1 MSCLDAQ
8 SQILEM
14 ASREDH
20 FAAATRFLAP
30 RHFHQSLWI
39 PETEH
44 HARLRVTFATTSNF
58 ATSNADDTPAAALPA
73 MLFAGPM
80 FGTRY
85 MAVQMDR
92 LSRESGVRG
101 IFIDR

>member
-1 MSCLDAQ
+1 LHDFGPDVD
-8 SQILEM
+8 LM

-20 FAAATRFLAP
+20 FAAATKLLST
-30 RHFHQSLWI
+30 RHLHQSLWI

-58 ATSNADDTPAAALPA
+58 ALGHDGDVSAAALPA

-92 LSRESGVRG
+92 LSREHGVRG